1 MTARGNPYRVP
12 QLGSSGLLNGVPIY
26 VGRVSLSEK

>member
-1 MTARGNPYRVP
+1 MTAGGNPCRVP